1 VETED
6 PSNKLLDVETQ
17 LCWLRE
23 IGFEDADCHWKW
35 RELALLAGV
44 RG

>member
-1 VETED
+1 MTVQFEK

-23 IGFEDADCHWKW
+23 ADFDGVDCLWKC
-35 RELALLAGV
+35 RELPL
-44 RG
+44 